1 MMSEHQTTSFA
12 IGNNQTYE
20 QKIFQEKKCVL
31 ETIIKI
37 DPFRFPSKPFYAETP
52 ITNSR
57 TLSNSNLLSFSRV
70 ATLFWASRKKFRQCV
85 AQSILYDFQAAL
97 NKMKCVGRKKFGCDL
112 GGGLRMG
119 QWGRNCPTI
128 YGFWAD
134 DDAHST
140 TQTPA
145 AAD

>member
-1 MMSEHQTTSFA
+1 MA
-12 IGNNQTYE
+12 
-20 QKIFQEKKCVL
+20 
-31 ETIIKI
+31 IIKRTNK
-37 DPFRFPSKPFYAETP
+37 RFFKQRNVFQKPFSKLIRSASHQIHSMQKHQSQIPAHCRIRIARILAE
-52 ITNSR
+52 
-57 TLSNSNLLSFSRV
+57 LLRV
-70 ATLFWASRKKFRQCV
+70 FWASRKKGQTVCCAAEYFIRLP
-85 AQSILYDFQAAL
+85 SSAL